1 MSQNQPGLPCSEK
14 TTCLVIRLK
23 NENKWL
29 QIREYTT
36 HTGQH
41 VSIAEVDSPL
51 KATRVSGYY
60 EILRLFRSKPHLD
73 AEYGDRVFCE
83 EYSVY
88 TYMQCKETACKP

>member
-1 MSQNQPGLPCSEK
+1 MNQNQLGFPYEEE

-29 QIREYTT
+29 QIREYST

-41 VSIAEVDSPL
+41 VSITEVDSPL

-83 EYSVY
+83 EYFVH
-88 TYMQCKETACKP
+88 TYMQWKDSACKP